1 MPGAQL
7 MSAMLETAIN
17 KLLSMDE
24 DTQAKLSRLKGRQ
37 LMVSLT
43 ELPDNLVFAFSTSV
57 DVLCLKKAPS
67 DTTELLPPKGI
78 DCYLATSVMVLPEL
92 KDVSNITHLI
102 KQDKLRIEGD
112 IQLAQQF
119 SHLLKNLDI
128 DWQGQLARH
137 TGDVLA
143 HELFQVADH
152 LKGRLLKF
160 KQRFD
165 LTLRDA
171 LLEEKAV
178 SVTSTELES
187 FHSQVQE
194 VQQRTVTLERRLI
207 ALLESRQ
214 H

>member
-7 MSAMLETAIN
+7 MSAVLESAIN

-24 DTQAKLSRLKGRQ
+24 DAQAKLSRLKGRQ

-67 DTTELLPPKGI
+67 DTAELLPPKGI

-92 KDVSNITHLI
+92 KDVSNITQLI

-119 SHLLKNLDI
+119 SHLLNGLDI
-128 DWQGQLARH
+128 DWEGQLAQH

-143 HELFQVADH
+143 HELFQAAEQI
-152 LKGRLLKF
+152 KGKLLSF
-160 KQRFD
+160 KQRVD

-178 SVTSTELES
+178 SVSSSELES
-187 FHSQVQE
+187 FHGQVQE
-194 VQQRTVTLERRLI
+194 VQQRTVTLEKRL
-207 ALLESRQ
+207 ATLLENRQ